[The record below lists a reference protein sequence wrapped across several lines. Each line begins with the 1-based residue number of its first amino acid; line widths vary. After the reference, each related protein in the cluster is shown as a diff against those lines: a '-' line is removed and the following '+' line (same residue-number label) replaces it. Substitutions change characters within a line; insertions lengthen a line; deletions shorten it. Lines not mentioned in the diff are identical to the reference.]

1 MASAGSSAGSSEKS
15 VLAETVVDRVRRRLV
30 GELSGKFRVEACIH
44 YGAVDI
50 DPKYL
55 VVWLLLAGAPD
66 DELPEWLNL
75 GAPVDHPERNQQLD
89 PSLLAWLED
98 LRRAVRDE
106 FEAACW
112 PSAGEIDVLFDSEH
126 RVREGGGFWY
136 FK

>member
-1 MASAGSSAGSSEKS
+1 MASAGSSEMK
-15 VLAETVVDRVRRRLV
+15 VLAATVVDRLRRRLV
-30 GELSGKFRVEACIH
+30 KEQSGKFRVEACLH

-66 DELPEWLNL
+66 DELPEWLNP
-75 GAPVDHPERNQQLD
+75 GAPVDHPERNQRLD
-89 PSLLAWLED
+89 SSLLDWLED

-106 FEAACW
+106 FERASW
-112 PSAGEIDVLFDSEH
+112 PNAGEIDVLFDSEN

>member
-1 MASAGSSAGSSEKS
+1 MEMLSA
-15 VLAETVVDRVRRRLV
+15 TIVDRLRGRLV
-30 GELSGKFRVEACIH
+30 GEHSDRFRVEACIH

-66 DELPEWLNL
+66 DELPEWLNP
-75 GAPVDHPERNQQLD
+75 GAPIDHPQRNQRLD

-98 LRRAVRDE
+98 LRRSVRAE
-106 FEAACW
+106 FAAASW
-112 PSAGEIDVLFDSEH
+112 PNADEIDVLFDSEH
-126 RVREGGGFWY
+126 RVRERGGFWY

>member
-1 MASAGSSAGSSEKS
+1 MATAESSEWE
-15 VLAETVVDRVRRRLV
+15 VLASTIVDGLRRRLV
-30 GELSGKFRVEACIH
+30 GEHRGKFRVDACIH

-50 DPKYL
+50 DPRYL

-66 DELPEWLNL
+66 DELPEWLNP
-75 GAPVDHPERNQQLD
+75 GAPIDHPERNQRLD

-98 LRRAVRDE
+98 LRGAVRAG
-106 FEAACW
+106 FEAASW
-112 PSAGEIDVLFDSEH
+112 PNAGEIDVLFDSEH

>member
-1 MASAGSSAGSSEKS
+1 MASAGSSEMKD
-15 VLAETVVDRVRRRLV
+15 LAATVVDRVRRGLV
-30 GELSGKFRVEACIH
+30 GEQRGRFRVDACLH

-66 DELPEWLNL
+66 DELPEWLNP
-75 GAPVDHPERNQQLD
+75 GAPIDHPERNQRLD
-89 PSLLAWLED
+89 SSLLAWLED

-106 FEAACW
+106 FEAASW
-112 PSAGEIDVLFDSEH
+112 PNAGEVDVLFDSEH
-126 RVREGGGFWY
+126 RVRERGGFWY

>member
-1 MASAGSSAGSSEKS
+1 MANAGSNEMKI
-15 VLAETVVDRVRRRLV
+15 LAATVVARLRRRLV
-30 GELSGKFRVEACIH
+30 GERSGKFRVEACIH

-66 DELPEWLNL
+66 GELPEWLNP
-75 GAPVDHPERNQQLD
+75 GAPIDHPERNQQLD

-98 LRRAVRDE
+98 LRRAVREE
-106 FEAACW
+106 FEAASW
-112 PSAGEIDVLFDSEH
+112 PSACEIDVLFDSER

>member
-1 MASAGSSAGSSEKS
+1 MENAGSSEMK
-15 VLAETVVDRVRRRLV
+15 VLAATVVDRVRRRLV
-30 GELSGKFRVEACIH
+30 GEQSGKFRVEALIH

-55 VVWLLLAGAPD
+55 VVWVLLAGAAD
-66 DELPEWLNL
+66 DELPEWLNP
-75 GAPVDHPERNQQLD
+75 GAQIDHPERNQQLD
-89 PSLLAWLED
+89 PSLLGWLED

-106 FEAACW
+106 FEAASW
-112 PSAGEIDVLFDSEH
+112 PSAGDIDVLFDSEH